1 MQKRGGFRRL
11 LRGEGVVLH
20 TTGTVVA
27 GGVDERAQ
35 VNEGGA
41 VQDGAGHLGR
51 AMRDR
56 HRDRERL

>member
-1 MQKRGGFRRL
+1 M
-11 LRGEGVVLH
+11 VLH